1 MTHKDEYGFRFREWD
16 IYNDARKFRKKIN
29 ELLKK
34 FPKEEKYALTDQTK
48 RALSSIILNI
58 AEGSNEPDRTASG
71 VVSGRV
77 LVPRGSAPPTHFTIP
92 RHSSSPQSGEVFRRG
107 WNKNSDKDTRVYINR
122 AQGSL
127 DEVVACLD
135 GALDDN
141 YITLDEHKLSL
152 EEAAKLAKQLK
163 GFNSYLSNNLN
174 RGQRLEIRDER
185 LGIGQGLEIRDERSG
200 IGQGSEIK
208 DQGFKSGF
216 TLFEL
221 IIYITILAI
230 IGTVG
235 ATVLDYSLSTKAKV
249 SRLSEVNLNLERAML
264 QMVDRV
270 HTSQSITD
278 ASSTLILKMA
288 DASKD
293 PTVFALSSGT
303 ATIQEGSGSAIAIT
317 PPTVTVISLQFTK
330 ITNTNPATSSV
341 RIIISAG
348 YNDNGAIDQNTR
360 YTLQTTAA
368 AQ

>member
-1 MTHKDEYGFRFREWD
+1 MTHKDEYGFKFREWD
-16 IYNDARKFRKKIN
+16 IYNDARKFRKTIN

-48 RALSSIILNI
+48 RALNSIILNI
-58 AEGSNEPDRTASG
+58 AEGSN
-71 VVSGRV
+71 
-77 LVPRGSAPPTHFTIP
+77 
-92 RHSSSPQSGEVFRRG
+92 
-107 WNKNSDKDTRVYINR
+107 KNTDKDTRVYINR

-135 GALDDN
+135 GALDDG

-163 GFNSYLSNNLN
+163 GFNNYLSNSFSN
-174 RGQRLEIRDER
+174 
-185 LGIGQGLEIRDERSG
+185 GQGLK
-200 IGQGSEIK
+200 IK
-208 DQGFKSGF
+208 DKGFKGGF

-221 IIYITILAI
+221 IIYITILAM

-235 ATVLDYSLSTKAKV
+235 AAVLNYSLSTKTKV
-249 SRLSEVNLNLERAML
+249 GRLSEVNLNVERAML

-270 HTSQSITD
+270 HTSQSITG

-288 DASKD
+288 DASKN
-293 PTVFALSSGT
+293 PTVFALSSE
-303 ATIQEGSGSAIAIT
+303 AVTIQEGVGSALAIT
-317 PPTVTVISLQFTK
+317 PPTVTIISLQFTK
-330 ITNTNPATSSV
+330 IDNASPATSSV

-368 AQ
+368 PL